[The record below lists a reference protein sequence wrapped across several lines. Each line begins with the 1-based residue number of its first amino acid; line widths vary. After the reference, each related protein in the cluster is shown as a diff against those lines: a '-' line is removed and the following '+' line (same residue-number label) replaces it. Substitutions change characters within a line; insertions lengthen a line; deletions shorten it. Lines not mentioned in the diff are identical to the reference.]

1 MRRRARGVTWVKPL
15 ELREALRVEAE
26 NAARALRTEARDWV
40 RAAGGE
46 AGARWENLRT
56 GAVATGRAEP
66 PALEALRKLL
76 DAAEAARLAA
86 ERREV
91 AVGEAEAKAAA
102 ALLGEEPEM
111 DINSGSEST
120 L

>member
-1 MRRRARGVTWVKPL
+1 MRRCARGVTWVKPL

-66 PALEALRKLL
+66 PALEALKKL

>member
-46 AGARWENLRT
+46 AGAR
-56 GAVATGRAEP
+56 
-66 PALEALRKLL
+66 
-76 DAAEAARLAA
+76 
-86 ERREV
+86 
-91 AVGEAEAKAAA
+91 
-102 ALLGEEPEM
+102 
-111 DINSGSEST
+111 
-120 L
+120 